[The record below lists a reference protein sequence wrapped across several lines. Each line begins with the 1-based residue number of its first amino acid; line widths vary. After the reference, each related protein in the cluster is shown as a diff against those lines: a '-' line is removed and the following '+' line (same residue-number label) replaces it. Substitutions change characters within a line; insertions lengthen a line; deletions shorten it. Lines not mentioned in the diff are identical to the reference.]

1 MKGLLRRLHLGGGS
15 QDNNPEGGG
24 MVPKSR
30 NRFSFSETSSATPS
44 SESHSPSSESR
55 TLSSFSG
62 WLNAAKQTLHQS
74 GSPKHKKE
82 NGGDKKD
89 EGSNSRHSDKEEI
102 DRKVENEQEH
112 PFPTMPF
119 LPAPPITSESKSSDA
134 PSSAV
139 YKDAQDITIERVQR
153 AALQV
158 ASDQA
163 LFLQDEELQVR
174 VALALSVHDDPEAT
188 AIENA
193 KDLSLGSE
201 LSLSNTTAEVLAYRY
216 WRYNVL
222 NYDDKVVDG
231 FYDVYGV
238 ALDFSSGTM
247 PALIDLQETAV
258 LDKISWEVVLVN
270 RATDNNLVNLEQKA
284 ISIALKFR
292 VGPGGLKRSGLANR
306 IAVIVADQMGGPVN
320 DEALL
325 HKRWRANSAELR
337 VSLGNVVLPLGRL
350 QIGLGRHRAL
360 LFKVLADAVGIPCQL
375 LKGKQY
381 TGSDEGAVNIIKV
394 DTGREYIIDLMGA
407 PGTLLPSD
415 LPGMGSSGSNLN
427 LDQEDSIEE
436 VMTVAGSEVHG
447 GTGSLKDVVSGVSL
461 YKAANVNEVKAVDT
475 YRSEPIVP
483 ESEEIPVRPSGVRS
497 VSHWRSPSWTEGISS
512 PAVRDM
518 KVKDVSQYM
527 MDAAKENPKLAQKLH
542 DVLVESGVKAPP
554 DLFDEIS
561 PKQLTSQINE
571 ERKILDDRQVRK
583 APKGINVRRK
593 EKTSVGPGRPP
604 APKPSHDSSS
614 AEDSKDRSNRLS
626 SVEGLGESRP
636 LDPSGLNL
644 SPGLSTNL
652 SASSE
657 AVTVQPAAPVLP
669 ASAAISLVQ
678 ENLPPEL
685 IIHVPVAAAA
695 AATAA
700 VVASSM
706 VAAATKTEHG
716 SGPTLEV
723 PLAAAATATAAV
735 VVATTAVVGRRM
747 EMPLAEPIK
756 EDESEQGDWQDLN
769 RRHKEVDAY
778 VKGNGDNNK
787 EGQGSGGADKH
798 SEDDRVSDKSIG
810 SMSTK
815 SDRILEDVAEWEIPW
830 EELVIGERIGLGSYG
845 EVYHGDWHGTEVA
858 VKKFLEQDI
867 SGDALEEF
875 RSEVRLM
882 KRMRHPNVVLFMGAV
897 MRAPNLSIVTEFLPR
912 GSLYRL
918 IHRSNGNLD
927 ERRRMRMALD
937 VARGMNYLHNSTPV
951 IVHRDLKSPNL
962 LVDKNWVVKVCDFG
976 LSRLKHS
983 TFLSSKS
990 TAGTPEWMA
999 PEVLRNE
1006 PSNEKSDVYSFGV
1019 ILWELATLQQPW
1031 AGMNPMQVVGA
1042 VGFQQRTLDIPENMD
1057 PVIVK
1062 IIRQC
1067 WQSDPALRPSFAEIM
1082 AALKPLQRPLTQ
1094 AQSAK
1099 A

>member
-15 QDNNPEGGG
+15 QDDNAEGGG
-24 MVPKSR
+24 ILQKSR
-30 NRFSFSETSSATPS
+30 NRFSFSETTPS
-44 SESHSPSSESR
+44 SESRSPSSEAH

-62 WLNAAKQTLHQS
+62 WLNAAKQTLHQG

-82 NGGDKKD
+82 DVGDKKD

-102 DRKVENEQEH
+102 DRKVEDEEEH
-112 PFPTMPF
+112 SFPF
-119 LPAPPITSESKSSDA
+119 LLASPITLERKSSDA
-134 PSSAV
+134 ATGASSAV

-238 ALDFSSGTM
+238 ALDLSSEMM
-247 PALIDLQETAV
+247 PALIDLQETPV
-258 LDKISWEVVLVN
+258 LDKIGWEVVLVN

-284 ISIALKFR
+284 ISIALNFR
-292 VGPGGLKRSGLANR
+292 VGAGGLKRSGLAHR
-306 IAVIVADQMGGPVN
+306 IAVIVADQMGGPVD

-337 VSLGNVVLPLGRL
+337 VSLGNVLLPLGRL

-407 PGTLLPSD
+407 PGTLFPSD
-415 LPGMGSSGSNLN
+415 RPGMGSSGSNLN
-427 LDQEDSIEE
+427 LDQEDSILEDMA
-436 VMTVAGSEVHG
+436 VIGSVVHG
-447 GTGSLKDVVSGVSL
+447 GTSSLKDATSGVSL
-461 YKAANVNEVKAVDT
+461 NKYIPLNVNEVKPVET
-475 YRSEPIVP
+475 HRSEPIVP
-483 ESEEIPVRPSGVRS
+483 ESKEIHAIAVRTGGVRS

-512 PAVRDM
+512 PAVRDL

-542 DVLVESGVKAPP
+542 DVLVESGVEAPP
-554 DLFDEIS
+554 DLFGEIS
-561 PKQLTSQINE
+561 PNQLKAQINE
-571 ERKILDDRQVRK
+571 ERKFLDGRQVRK
-583 APKGINVRRK
+583 SPKGITIRRK
-593 EKTSVGPGRPP
+593 EKSSVGPGRPP
-604 APKPSHDSSS
+604 APKPSHNSSS
-614 AEDSKDRSNRLS
+614 AEGYKERLNRLD
-626 SVEGLGESRP
+626 SVEGLGERRS

-644 SPGLSTNL
+644 SSGPSTSS
-652 SASSE
+652 SASSG
-657 AVTVQPAAPVLP
+657 AATVQSAAPVLP
-669 ASAAISLVQ
+669 AAAAISLVQ

-685 IIHVPVAAAA
+685 IKHVPVAAAAAAA

-706 VAAATKTEHG
+706 VAAASKAEHG
-716 SGPTLEV
+716 SDPTLEV
-723 PLAAAATATAAV
+723 PVAAAATATAAV
-735 VVATTAVVGRRM
+735 VVATSAVGRPM
-747 EMPLAEPIK
+747 EMPLAESIK
-756 EDESEQGDWQDLN
+756 EDDSEKGDWQDLN
-769 RRHKEVDAY
+769 RRHKEADA
-778 VKGNGDNNK
+778 K
-787 EGQGSGGADKH
+787 GQGSGGADKY
-798 SEDDRVSDKSIG
+798 SEADRVLDKSIG

-830 EELVIGERIGLGSYG
+830 EELVIGDRIGLGSYG

-918 IHRSNGNLD
+918 IHRSNGHLD
-927 ERRRMRMALD
+927 ERRQMRMALD

-976 LSRLKHS
+976 LSRLKHN

-1062 IIRQC
+1062 IIQQC

-1082 AALKPLQRPLTQ
+1082 VALKPLQRPLTQ
-1094 AQSAK
+1094 VQSA
-1099 A
+1099 